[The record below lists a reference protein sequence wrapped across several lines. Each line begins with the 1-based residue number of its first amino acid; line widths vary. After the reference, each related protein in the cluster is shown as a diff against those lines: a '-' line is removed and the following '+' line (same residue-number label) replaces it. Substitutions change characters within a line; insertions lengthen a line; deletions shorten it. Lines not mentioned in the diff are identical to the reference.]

1 MTLNPDLLRIEFLG
15 VTLRH
20 EEVDLPREDLAIFF
34 ASVGDRYGL
43 TRLEFNTDAG
53 AVFSGPDG
61 AECALRP
68 TQIASCGVTGMGYRE
83 GIERVVGLVGEAAER
98 YGIGELWIEDIT
110 LVAVWDAGDP
120 EAARELLVNDILRM
134 EDDRLELLEGDDVS
148 LGLRIWR
155 RAGESSLEVAVEPM
169 HAEPSKVYLRL
180 VQTQGDVLAD
190 AAALKEATDGVHEFL
205 TGPLTAF
212 MMARARR

>member
-20 EEVDLPREDLAIFF
+20 DEVDLPREDLAIFF

-43 TRLEFNTDAG
+43 SRLEFHTDSG
-53 AVFSGPDG
+53 ATFSGPDG

-83 GIERVVGLVGEAAER
+83 GLERVVGLVGEAAER

-120 EAARELLVNDILRM
+120 EAARELLVNEILRM

-180 VQTQGDVLAD
+180 VQTQGEVLPD
-190 AAALKEATDGVHEFL
+190 AAALKEATDGVYDFL

>member
-1 MTLNPDLLRIEFLG
+1 MSLNPDLLRIEFLG

-20 EEVDLPREDLAIFF
+20 DEVDLPREDLAIFF
-34 ASVGDRYGL
+34 ASVGERYGL
-43 TRLEFNTDAG
+43 SRLEFNADAG
-53 AVFSGPDG
+53 ATFSGPDG
-61 AECALRP
+61 AECVLRP

-83 GIERVVGLVGEAAER
+83 GLERVVGLVGEAAER
-98 YGIGELWIEDIT
+98 YGIGELWIEDVT
-110 LVAVWDAGDP
+110 LVAIWDAGDP
-120 EAARELLVNDILRM
+120 EAARGLLVNDVLRM

-180 VQTQGDVLAD
+180 VQTQGEVLAD
-190 AAALKEATDGVHEFL
+190 AAALRDATDAVYDYL
-205 TGPLTAF
+205 TGPLAAF

>member
-1 MTLNPDLLRIEFLG
+1 MSLNPDLLRIEFLG

-34 ASVGDRYGL
+34 ASVGERYGL
-43 TRLEFNTDAG
+43 SRLEFHAEAG
-53 AVFSGPDG
+53 ATFSGPDG

-83 GIERVVGLVGEAAER
+83 GLERVVGLVGEAAER
-98 YGIGELWIEDIT
+98 YGIGELWIEDVT
-110 LVAVWDAGDP
+110 LVAIWDAGDP
-120 EAARELLVNDILRM
+120 EAARGLLVNDVLRM

-180 VQTQGDVLAD
+180 VQTQGEVLAD
-190 AAALKEATDGVHEFL
+190 AAALKDATDAVHDYL
-205 TGPLTAF
+205 TGPLAAF

>member
-1 MTLNPDLLRIEFLG
+1 MSLNPDLLRIEFLG

-20 EEVDLPREDLAIFF
+20 DEVDLPREDLAIFF
-34 ASVGDRYGL
+34 ASVGERYGL
-43 TRLEFNTDAG
+43 SRLEFNADAG
-53 AVFSGPDG
+53 ATFSGPDG
-61 AECALRP
+61 AECSLRP
-68 TQIASCGVTGMGYRE
+68 TQITSCGVTGMGYRE
-83 GIERVVGLVGEAAER
+83 GLERVVGLVGEAAER
-98 YGIGELWIEDIT
+98 YGLGELWIEDLT
-110 LVAVWDAGDP
+110 LVAIWDAGDP
-120 EAARELLVNDILRM
+120 EAARGLLVNDVLRM
-134 EDDRLELLEGDDVS
+134 EDDRLDLLEGDDVS

-180 VQTQGDVLAD
+180 VQTQGEVLAD
-190 AAALKEATDGVHEFL
+190 AAALAEATDAVHDYL

>member
-20 EEVDLPREDLAIFF
+20 DEVALPREDLAIFF
-34 ASVGDRYGL
+34 ASVGERYGL
-43 TRLEFNTDAG
+43 SRMEFHSDAG
-53 AVFSGPDG
+53 ATFSGPDG
-61 AECALRP
+61 AECVLRP
-68 TQIASCGVTGMGYRE
+68 AQIASCGVTGMGYRE
-83 GIERVVGLVGEAAER
+83 GLERVVGLVGEAAER

-110 LVAVWDAGDP
+110 LVAVWDAEDP
-120 EAARELLVNDILRM
+120 EAARGLLVDNILQM

-155 RAGESSLEVAVEPM
+155 RAGESSLECAVEPM

-180 VQTQGDVLAD
+180 VQTQGNVITDSV
-190 AAALKEATDGVHEFL
+190 ALREATDAVHEFL
-205 TGPLTAF
+205 IGPLTAF
-212 MMARARR
+212 MMASSRR

>member
-1 MTLNPDLLRIEFLG
+1 MSLNPDLLRIEFLG

-43 TRLEFNTDAG
+43 SRLEFHSEAG
-53 AVFSGPDG
+53 ATFSGPDG

-83 GIERVVGLVGEAAER
+83 GLERVVGLVGEAAER
-98 YGIGELWIEDIT
+98 YGIGELWIEDVT
-110 LVAVWDAGDP
+110 LVAIWDAGDP
-120 EAARELLVNDILRM
+120 EAARGLLVNDVLRM

-180 VQTQGDVLAD
+180 VQTQGEVLAD
-190 AAALKEATDGVHEFL
+190 AAALKDATDAVHDYL
-205 TGPLTAF
+205 TGPLAAF

>member
-1 MTLNPDLLRIEFLG
+1 MSLNPDLLRIEFLG

-43 TRLEFNTDAG
+43 SRLEFHSEAG
-53 AVFSGPDG
+53 ATFSGPDG

-83 GIERVVGLVGEAAER
+83 GLERVVGLVGEAAER
-98 YGIGELWIEDIT
+98 YGIGELWIEDVT
-110 LVAVWDAGDP
+110 LVAIWDAGDP
-120 EAARELLVNDILRM
+120 EAARGLLVNDVLRM
-134 EDDRLELLEGDDVS
+134 EDDRLDLLEGDDVS

-180 VQTQGDVLAD
+180 VQTQGEVLAD
-190 AAALKEATDGVHEFL
+190 AAALKDATDAVHDYL
-205 TGPLTAF
+205 TGPLAAF

>member
-1 MTLNPDLLRIEFLG
+1 MSLNPDLLRIEFLG

-43 TRLEFNTDAG
+43 SRLEFHPEAG
-53 AVFSGPDG
+53 ATFSGPDG

-83 GIERVVGLVGEAAER
+83 GLERVVGIVGEAAER
-98 YGIGELWIEDIT
+98 YGIGELWIEDVT
-110 LVAVWDAGDP
+110 LVAIWDAGDP
-120 EAARELLVNDILRM
+120 EAARGLLVNDVLRM

-155 RAGESSLEVAVEPM
+155 RAGESSIEVAVEPM

-180 VQTQGDVLAD
+180 VQTQGEVLAD
-190 AAALKEATDGVHEFL
+190 AAALKDATDAVHDYL
-205 TGPLTAF
+205 TGPLAAF